1 MALSGSK
8 VILFKEFWLDPKL
21 SIDKLD
27 ASEKTGKYIFYP

>member
-8 VILFKEFWLDPKL
+8 VILFKEFWLDTKL

-27 ASEKTGKYIFYP
+27 ASEKTGKYK